1 MLDLHRKPT
10 SNPLVMD
17 PDELLGLVPISNLSP
32 YYLKPL
38 ARYMSAE

>member
-17 PDELLGLVPISNLSP
+17 PDELLGLLPDIKSI
-32 YYLKPL
+32 PL
-38 ARYMSAE
+38 LLETTS